1 MIVQC
6 PNCQAK
12 FNLPDNKVGPD
23 GAKLRCGK
31 CRNVF
36 HVDPPAPPESSDLGG
51 LTDFDFPD
59 DLAPTPPRA
68 GAAGGDRSGPS
79 IPDDGVPGDLFHSES
94 YAPSAAPKKQAVPE
108 PDLDDDFP
116 GGPVK
121 PGFSLDDVAD
131 LPLPGSRPS
140 KERRKRVLLLG
151 GILVGLLAATLAA
164 VYFLD
169 LMPGKKAAKDAGQTP
184 AADTA
189 APSGD
194 AAKPAAPGADA
205 TKPAAPGSPAGQGA
219 QKPEEAAKVKDI
231 MLQNVRQYYV
241 SNEKAGQLFVIE
253 GKAVNNFKT
262 PKEMIKLEASLF
274 DEKGGTLV
282 SKEELAGNTVSLFQ
296 LQVMTR
302 DELKNALASQVGV
315 LTNNTNIAP
324 AGEVPFMMVFFDPPE
339 AVKEFGVKVVD
350 AKDPPRQ

>member
-6 PNCQAK
+6 PKCQAK
-12 FNLPDNKVGPD
+12 FALPDDKVGPA

-36 HVDPPAPPESSDLGG
+36 HVDPPDLPDSGG

-68 GAAGGDRSGPS
+68 GAAGGADRPGPGAAM
-79 IPDDGVPGDLFHSES
+79 PDDDIPAGLFHSES
-94 YAPSAAPKKQAVPE
+94 YDGAPASKKGREPE

-116 GGPVK
+116 GGPIK

-140 KERRKRVLLLG
+140 KERRKRVLILG
-151 GILVGLLAATLAA
+151 GVLVVLVAATLAA

-169 LMPGKKAAKDAGQTP
+169 LWPGKKAAKDAAQTP
-184 AADTA
+184 AAETA
-189 APSGD
+189 APASD
-194 AAKPAAPGADA
+194 AAKPAAD
-205 TKPAAPGSPAGQGA
+205 KPAAPATPGAPAA
-219 QKPEEAAKVKDI
+219 QKPEETAKVKDI

-253 GKAVNNFKT
+253 GKAVNNFKS

-274 DEKGGTLV
+274 DDKGGTIV
-282 SKEELAGNTVSLFQ
+282 AKEELAGNTVSLFQ

-339 AVKEFGVKVVD
+339 TVKEFGVKVVD

>member
-23 GAKLRCGK
+23 GAKLRCSK

-68 GAAGGDRSGPS
+68 GAAGGDRPGPS

-94 YAPSAAPKKQAVPE
+94 YAPPAAPKKQAASE
-108 PDLDDDFP
+108 PDADDDFP

-169 LMPGKKAAKDAGQTP
+169 LMPGMKAAKDAAKP
-184 AADTA
+184 AAETA
-189 APSGD
+189 APAGD

-205 TKPAAPGSPAGQGA
+205 AKPAAPAGQAA

-274 DEKGGTLV
+274 E
-282 SKEELAGNTVSLFQ
+282 EELTGNTVSLFQ

>member
-6 PNCQAK
+6 PNCQSK
-12 FNLPDNKVGPD
+12 FKLPDEKVGPA

-36 HVDPPAPPESSDLGG
+36 HVDPPAPADDDG
-51 LTDFDFPD
+51 LADFDFPD
-59 DLAPTPPRA
+59 DLAPPPPRDR
-68 GAAGGDRSGPS
+68 AAGGDPARSWAD
-79 IPDDGVPGDLFHSES
+79 IPDDGVPDGLFHSES
-94 YAPSAAPKKQAVPE
+94 YDGGASAKKSRDPE
-108 PDLDDDFP
+108 PEMEDDFP
-116 GGPVK
+116 GTPIK

-131 LPLPGSRPS
+131 MPLPGSRPS
-140 KERRKRVLLLG
+140 KDRRNRVLILG
-151 GILVGLLAATLAA
+151 GVLTLLLVATLAA
-164 VYFLD
+164 VHYLD
-169 LMPGKKAAKDAGQTP
+169 LWPGKKAAKEP
-184 AADTA
+184 APAPVAETA
-189 APSGD
+189 APAAD
-194 AAKPAAPGADA
+194 AAKPAADKTPPGA
-205 TKPAAPGSPAGQGA
+205 PAP

-253 GKAVNNFKT
+253 GKAVNNFKA
-262 PKEMIKLEASLF
+262 PKEMVKLEASLF
-274 DEKGGTLV
+274 DEKGATLA

-324 AGEVPFMMVFFDPPE
+324 SGEVPFMMVFFDPPE

-350 AKDPPRQ
+350 VKDPPRQ